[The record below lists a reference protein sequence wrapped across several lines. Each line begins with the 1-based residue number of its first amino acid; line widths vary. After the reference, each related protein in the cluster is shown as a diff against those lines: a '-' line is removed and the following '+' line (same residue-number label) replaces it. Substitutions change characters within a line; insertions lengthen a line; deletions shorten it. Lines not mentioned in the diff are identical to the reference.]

1 MGMIADFHQVTA
13 GQIAEFLKRPAS
25 AYDYIQSPFFEDAGA
40 VAMAENMLAELRMK
54 TAGFP
59 PGVRAQVERVAGQ
72 FRNKSQAKKGP
83 QLVKPRPEPEPER
96 KKFSLEKDWHV
107 LHYALNGTHDGGTG
121 PLADAILGGSEIPD
135 VEGVN
140 SFGAGSSG
148 ALRYLTP
155 AQVQDV
161 AAALREVEPSG
172 LLSKLDFADAQG
184 KKIYLGHTLDD
195 LEGWSYLPDLFQSF
209 RDFYAEAAGSRKGM
223 LLSIV

>member
-1 MGMIADFHQVTA
+1 MGMIAEFHQVTDR
-13 GQIAEFLKRPAS
+13 QIAEFLRRPSS
-25 AYDYIQSPFFEDAGA
+25 AYDYIQSPLFEDANT
-40 VAMAENMLAELRMK
+40 MAIAEKMFAELRMK
-54 TAGFP
+54 TAGLSP
-59 PGVRAQVERVAGQ
+59 RVRAQVERIAGTYQ
-72 FRNKSQAKKGP
+72 NKSQARKGP
-83 QLVKPRPEPEPER
+83 QLVKPGREPEPER

-107 LHYALNGTHDGGTG
+107 LHYALNGTHDGGNG

-140 SFGAGSSG
+140 SFGSGSSA

-161 AAALREVEPSG
+161 AAALLDVEPSG
-172 LLSKLDFADAQG
+172 LLSKLNFADAQE

-195 LEGWSYLPDLFQSF
+195 LEGWSYLPDLFCSF
-209 RDFYAEAAGSRKGM
+209 CDFYAEAAGSGKGM